1 MKFEAFDS
9 RLSQM
14 LRAMPAATFAE
25 LTDGMIAWWNGSRI
39 VYAWIGDE
47 ADHDCCD
54 KPRAHELDLADDWG
68 QFHDWLAAW
77 IDEPRFS
84 TRPEPAGDAR
94 DNARNVTD
102 A

>member
-14 LRAMPAATFAE
+14 LRAMPAATIAE
-25 LTDGMIAWWNGSRI
+25 LTDGMIAWWNGARV
-39 VYAWIGDE
+39 VYAWVGDDAHDE
-47 ADHDCCD
+47 AH
-54 KPRAHELDLADDWG
+54 PAARELDLADDWG

-84 TRPEPAGDAR
+84 MRPEPLGVGR
-94 DNARNVTD
+94 DTE
-102 A
+102 

>member
-14 LRAMPAATFAE
+14 LRAMPTATIAE
-25 LTDGMIAWWNGSRI
+25 LTDGMIGWWNGSRV

-47 ADHDCCD
+47 ADHDSCATSG
-54 KPRAHELDLADDWG
+54 AHELDLADDWG

-77 IDEPRFS
+77 IEEPRFS
-84 TRPEPAGDAR
+84 TRPAPCEFGR
-94 DNARNVTD
+94 DTAHTG

>member
-14 LRAMPAATFAE
+14 LQAMPPATIAE
-25 LTDGMIAWWNGSRI
+25 LTDGMIAWWNGVRV
-39 VYAWIGDE
+39 VYAWVGDH
-47 ADHDCCD
+47 AHHDLD
-54 KPRAHELDLADDWG
+54 DRMRAHELDLADDWG

-77 IDEPRFS
+77 IEEPRFS
-84 TRPEPAGDAR
+84 SRAEPHGHGR
-94 DNARNVTD
+94 DTAQTD